1 MKRSKQVRP
10 DKEAKLS
17 TISKIHYGK
26 MALRG
31 ALFLA
36 AATAYILGKVRGESV
51 PLRIFSAV
59 VLSAAWLLL
68 SVEMVLRFFP
78 SPTESMG
85 CQRQFA
91 VNYRPT
97 GYPPVPPRNQRR
109 QTVWVV
115 LVWLALNGGIGVL
128 YFTHIIDRDILVLIS
143 LAYAVCDMICIL
155 LFCPFQVLFFKN
167 KCCNTCRIYNWDFA
181 MMFTPLVFAPGFF
194 NYSLLAMG
202 IILLLRWEITLRR
215 HPERFYELSN
225 QSLDCAHCRE
235 RLCNQKTHIHRLRLQ
250 IMAELKAE
258 LNDLREEIQE
268 RADEFRNKK

>member
-1 MKRSKQVRP
+1 
-10 DKEAKLS
+10 
-17 TISKIHYGK
+17 

-31 ALFLA
+31 FFFLA
-36 AATAYILGKVRGESV
+36 ATATYILN
-51 PLRIFSAV
+51 RIRDGS
-59 VLSAAWLLL
+59 SAAVRTLNTAVLTAVWLLL
-68 SVEMVLRFFP
+68 VMEMILRFFP
-78 SPTESMG
+78 SRTESMG

-91 VNYRPT
+91 VNYQPT
-97 GYPPVPPRNQRR
+97 GYPPVVPRNQSK
-109 QTVWVV
+109 QTVAVV
-115 LVWLALNGGIGVL
+115 VVWLALNGCIGAL
-128 YFTHIIDRDILVLIS
+128 YFTRVIDRGILVLIS
-143 LAYAVCDMICIL
+143 LAYAVCDMVCIL
-155 LFCPFQVLFFKN
+155 LFCPFQLLFFQN

-250 IMAELKAE
+250 IMTELKAE